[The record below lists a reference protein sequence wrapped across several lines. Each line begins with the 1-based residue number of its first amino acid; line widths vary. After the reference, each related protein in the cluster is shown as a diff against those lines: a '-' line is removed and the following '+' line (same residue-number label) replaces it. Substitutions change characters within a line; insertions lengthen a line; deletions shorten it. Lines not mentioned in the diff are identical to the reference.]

1 MAPTGSLDHPT
12 HPATVHWPLAFLT
25 AAYGLDTLYSMYSY
39 VPSSIAGYF
48 PASAEMPRIAYYAL
62 SAGLLTS
69 IPSVVTGIANAA
81 QMVQAQGMYEADGKT
96 LKPKMKVI
104 IAHALSNDVIIGLSA
119 YIWYLRNQSMSL
131 TYAPSSW
138 MVGVEAVM
146 GAALLWSANLGGTL
160 VYNYGMGMRIGKN
173 KSS

>member
-1 MAPTGSLDHPT
+1 MSLNHPT

-25 AAYGLDTLYSMYSY
+25 AAYGLDTLHTMYSY
-39 VPSSIAGYF
+39 VPSAITSYF

-81 QMVQAQGMYEADGKT
+81 QMVQSQGMYEADGKT

-104 IAHALSNDVIIGLSA
+104 IAHALSNDVIIALSG
-119 YIWYLRNQSMSL
+119 YIWYLRNQSSSLNL
-131 TYAPSSW
+131 TYAPQSW

-146 GAALLWSANLGGTL
+146 GLALLYSANLGGTL
-160 VYNYGMGMRIGKN
+160 VYNYGMGLRMGSKN